1 MALTVINGIRSV
13 GKLGTEYYTKNT
25 QDFFMT
31 LKAGNTAI
39 ERGTLPLLTFLGNKT
54 KVVDRYPGQAI
65 PVEIF
70 NVFFTRGGYSTNGY
84 GFSKYTEKFVLPE
97 EEGMT
102 ALTYNYSTKDILKA
116 RERGIDLTKAM
127 TEQLQAYMNLYQNNV
142 LPYRTLQ
149 TLLTGSSLSLTIPT
163 EASTND
169 EHYTRAFGF
178 LRGENVADFVKGHI
192 QVTHANHY
200 RGTKGAT
207 FAIADIHDAID
218 TLKMYKDAS
227 AMKPFALANTR
238 TIQNTI
244 ASSLEWSGNIDKVL
258 VEGLTYRN
266 AFGAQWIDMD
276 TYLPEG
282 IVVFIDAQAVDL
294 IIKAQSPDEEQ
305 RGIAFVKT
313 FAGEMNK
320 LDLAEDLAG
329 GEVQVFPVEELI
341 AKRHL
346 GLILDTTTQGK
357 TESGKE
363 GWADTNTVKKI
374 EDFAKNLRASY
385 YVDNK

>member
-31 LKAGNTAI
+31 LKAGNTAV

-84 GFSKYTEKFVLPE
+84 GFSKYVEKFILPE

-163 EASTND
+163 EASNND
-169 EHYTRAFGF
+169 EHYSRAFGF
-178 LRGENVADFVKGHI
+178 LRGEKVTDFVKGHI

-227 AMKPFALANTR
+227 PMKPFALANTR

-244 ASSLEWSGNIDKVL
+244 ASSLEWSANRDEVL

-266 AFGAQWIDMD
+266 AFGCQWIDMD

-282 IVVFIDAQAVDL
+282 IIIFIDAQAVDL